1 MQSEAATGLRPYVRV
16 WMHNGTMQL
25 AGEKMSKSLGNLVK
39 VSDLLAEGFTGN
51 GVRLSML
58 GHRYRDDRNF
68 DREDLQQWEER
79 ARMLE
84 QAARS
89 HGERQDHRKV
99 QPYRNAFQD
108 AMDDDLDTPRAI
120 QALTE
125 MADQLITGQMD
136 ATTGAAAVVELGDVL
151 GLRLRPE

>member
-1 MQSEAATGLRPYVRV
+1 TGQRPYVRV

-39 VSDLLAEGFTGN
+39 VSELLAEGFTGN
-51 GVRLSML
+51 GLRLSML
-58 GHRYRDDRNF
+58 AHRYRDDRDF
-68 DREDLQQWEER
+68 DRDGLRQWETR

-84 QAARS
+84 QAARAQ
-89 HGERQDHRKV
+89 GGRQDHLKV

-108 AMDDDLDTPRAI
+108 AMDDDLDTPGAI
-120 QALTE
+120 QSLTE
-125 MADQLITGQMD
+125 VAEQLLAGQMD
-136 ATTGAAAVVELGDVL
+136 ATTGAATLVELGEVL